1 MRGGRLPHG
10 CVPVTSFQV
19 RFVSVSPSLRGL
31 PANGGSYFLQRAPYA
46 GKLAH
51 RLGPRFQ
58 PPVFQALGG
67 STTGRGP
74 QYREAWPVVPR
85 AVLRGTA
92 GHGPRH
98 FPRTRPITFPCPSPN
113 YPLHLH
119 QTNGLAGT
127 ERQCRTSRQSFGRG
141 LAFQPS
147 PANCHLSCT
156 LI

>member
-1 MRGGRLPHG
+1 MRG
-10 CVPVTSFQV
+10 VPSAAWLRSRHLVSGPFHLRFKSVSSPFNV

-31 PANGGSYFLQRAPYA
+31 PANGGSYILQRAPYA

-51 RLGPRFQ
+51 RLGPCFQ

-119 QTNGLAGT
+119 QTTDGNPEM
-127 ERQCRTSRQSFGRG
+127 ERKFRKSRQFFRRR
-141 LAFQPS
+141 
-147 PANCHLSCT
+147 
-156 LI
+156 